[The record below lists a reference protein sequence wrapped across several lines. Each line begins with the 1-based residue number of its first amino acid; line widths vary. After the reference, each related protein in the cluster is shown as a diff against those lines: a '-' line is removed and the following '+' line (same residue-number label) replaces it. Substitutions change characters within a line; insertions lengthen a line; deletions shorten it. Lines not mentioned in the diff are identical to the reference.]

1 MPVATERGGAEATL
15 LQLLEHASD
24 DAHWHVV
31 FLESGPLQRKVE
43 ALGARATVVEAGRV
57 RQLGPLAAS
66 VRRIAAVARRSEA
79 NVMLGW
85 MPKAHLYSAP
95 AAAALRLPSVWFQ
108 HGMPSA
114 SDPMER
120 IITMLPADAIL
131 APSRAVAAAQ
141 HELWPHRPTRVAYP
155 GIEAATLADETL
167 GIDESLAEL
176 GVPADAT
183 VVGLVARLQRWK
195 GVHVL
200 VAALPDLLRA
210 HPDVHV
216 VIVGG
221 DHPLEPGY
229 RAELE
234 ALAER
239 LGVADRV
246 HLSGYQADARAWMR
260 RFDVVVHASDNEPF
274 GIVLLEA
281 MTLGK
286 PLVAGA
292 QGGPLEMIRDGVE
305 GFLVPYGDSRLLA
318 ERIHDYLAD
327 PELRERTGAAA
338 AERAAEFS
346 PARFARDVV
355 TTLELVREA
364 RGAR

>member
-43 ALGARATVVEAGRV
+43 ALGARASAVEAGRV
-57 RQLGPLAAS
+57 RQLGRLAWS
-66 VRRIAAVARRSEA
+66 VRRIASIARHSQA
-79 NVMLGW
+79 NVIVGW
-85 MPKAHLYSAP
+85 MPKAHLYCAP

-108 HGMPSA
+108 HGMPSP
-114 SDPMER
+114 SDPIDR
-120 IITMLPADAIL
+120 IVTMLPAAAVL

-141 HELWPHRPTRVAYP
+141 HDLWPHRPTRVAYP
-155 GIEAATLADETL
+155 GIDAEALREQTERIGGSL
-167 GIDESLAEL
+167 ESI
-176 GVPADAT
+176 GVPPDAP

-200 VAALPDLLRA
+200 VAALPNLLRT
-210 HPDVHV
+210 HPDVHAV
-216 VIVGG
+216 VVGG

-229 RAELE
+229 RDELE
-234 ALAER
+234 ALAAG

-281 MTLGK
+281 MAMGK

-292 QGGPLEMIRDGVE
+292 QGGPLEVIRDGIE
-305 GFLVPYGDSRLLA
+305 GFLVPYGDSELLA
-318 ERIHDYLAD
+318 QRIRAYLAD
-327 PELRERTGAAA
+327 PELRRRTGAAA
-338 AERAAEFS
+338 AERAREFS
-346 PARFARDVV
+346 PKRFARDVV
-355 TTLELVREA
+355 MTLELVTEA
-364 RGAR
+364 LGAR